1 MTYTITLERDN
12 PKWRVR
18 TVTHTLVTATKSDFL
33 VTATLDAYED
43 DVRMFNKSWDAKIA
57 RDFN

>member
-1 MTYTITLERDN
+1 
-12 PKWRVR
+12 
-18 TVTHTLVTATKSDFL
+18 VTHTLVTATKSDFL

-43 DVRMFNKSWDAKIA
+43 DVRMFNKSWDRKIA